1 MTGRLAERYGE
12 HADRPEGAEEQ
23 HRFGVAADRRVDRLI
38 IVDEPLAL
46 IPLKLCH
53 DVAMHQRTRAEQAL
67 SRKRPD
73 AGSGCRTGTGP
84 RSADGALGTTGS
96 MAGGTGFC
104 ARRAQQR
111 TDQRG
116 GASYRQARG

>member
-12 HADRPEGAEEQ
+12 HADRLEGAEQ
-23 HRFGVAADRRVDRLI
+23 HRFGVASDRRVDRLI

-73 AGSGCRTGTGP
+73 SRGGGRAGIRGHAANR
-84 RSADGALGTTGS
+84 ALGPMGLVS
-96 MAGGTGFC
+96 GGTCFC
-104 ARRAQQR
+104 VRRAQ
-111 TDQRG
+111 
-116 GASYRQARG
+116 